1 MCFDELITESGGLFG
16 ALDPD
21 LRYSAGARDRA
32 LATLASARS
41 LAHAL
46 AADRA
51 ADRRLRPLR
60 SLDLRF
66 SLRPADHDLGL
77 RDLAPLGRPYAS
89 ARAEHESPPAGA
101 RPVAGAGGERLLA
114 LEHLELLGWL
124 VLFSLVLAPVERWLG
139 SARTAFAFAA
149 GHVGATLLTAAGLW
163 LALRYEVVG
172 TYITH
177 AIDVGASYGFF
188 AVAAVLVF
196 RLSGRLRVLYLAVV
210 IGYLVIAAR

>member
-1 MCFDELITESGGLFG
+1 M
-16 ALDPD
+16 
-21 LRYSAGARDRA
+21 
-32 LATLASARS
+32 
-41 LAHAL
+41 
-46 AADRA
+46 
-51 ADRRLRPLR
+51 
-60 SLDLRF
+60 
-66 SLRPADHDLGL
+66 
-77 RDLAPLGRPYAS
+77 
-89 ARAEHESPPAGA
+89 
-101 RPVAGAGGERLLA
+101 
-114 LEHLELLGWL
+114 
-124 VLFSLVLAPVERWLG
+124 LAPVERWLG